1 MRTSWFAALM
11 LIDPGA
17 VLACGDEEAEP
28 VQGID
33 VSHHQ
38 GAIDWPVV
46 RRQGMA
52 FAYVKATEGRD
63 WADRRHAENMRQA
76 RAAGLVTGAYH
87 FFSFCRDG
95 VEQARN
101 FLDHADIR
109 SGDLV
114 PVLDVETAGN
124 CSGGPDS
131 RRLHGE
137 VKAFLDSVEQAV
149 GQRPLIYTTYWFHLR
164 HMGRE
169 FEGERFWIRNL
180 YWKPGRGMNW
190 VFWQHSVEDL
200 PGVRGAVDKNKFVS
214 DRCRLQDF
222 TLKGSTD
229 VPD

>member
-1 MRTSWFAALM
+1 MRTSWFAAL
-11 LIDPGA
+11 LLLDPGA
-17 VLACGDEEAEP
+17 VLACGGEEAEP
-28 VQGID
+28 VRGID

-38 GAIDWPVV
+38 GPIDWPVV

-63 WADRRHAENMRQA
+63 WSDRLHAENMRAA
-76 RAAGLVTGAYH
+76 RAAGILAGAYH

-95 VEQARN
+95 EEQARN
-101 FLDHADIR
+101 FLAHADIR
-109 SGDLV
+109 SGDLL

-124 CSGGPDS
+124 CSGGPDP
-131 RRLHGE
+131 RRLHRE
-137 VKAFLDSVEQAV
+137 VKAFLDAVERGL

-190 VFWQHSVEDL
+190 VFWQHAVEGL
-200 PGVRGAVDKNKFVS
+200 PGVRGEVDQNEFAY
-214 DRCRLQDF
+214 DYHRLREF
-222 TLKGSTD
+222 TLKGKND
-229 VPD
+229 VVD